1 MNKSFKKLLSTIFI
15 MSCMLSLL
23 TPVAFADVN
32 PGALNQI
39 EMSSEYVKQ
48 EIAKAIEMAEKE
60 ALKDQS
66 EEEFNAALDKI
77 IDDLVVKTEKRVN
90 KVMEKASKEGIELTK
105 VWVEVRI
112 LDRIVLV
119 DPLFAH

>member
-1 MNKSFKKLLSTIFI
+1 

-39 EMSSEYVKQ
+39 EITSKYVEQ

-66 EEEFNAALDKI
+66 EEELNAALDKI
-77 IDDLVVKTEKRVN
+77 INDLVVKTEKRVN
-90 KVMEKASKEGIELTK
+90 KVLEKASKEGIELTK
-105 VWVEVRI
+105 VYIEVHI
-112 LDRIVLV
+112 LDRVVYV

>member
-1 MNKSFKKLLSTIFI
+1 MNKGFKKVISTIFI

-39 EMSSEYVKQ
+39 EITSKYVEQ

-66 EEEFNAALDKI
+66 EEELNAALDKI
-77 IDDLVVKTEKRVN
+77 INDLVVKTEKRVN
-90 KVMEKASKEGIELTK
+90 KVLEKASKEGIELTK
-105 VWVEVRI
+105 VYIEVHI
-112 LDRIVLV
+112 LDRVVYV